1 MVKWRDVVP
10 PEMVVVVLEELRSI
24 LLEENQDVVVSLGE
38 VVELIN
44 QCLRGELQ

>member
-1 MVKWRDVVP
+1 MVEWRDVVP

-24 LLEENQDVVVSLGE
+24 LLKENQDVVVSVGE

>member
-1 MVKWRDVVP
+1 MVEWRDVVP
-10 PEMVVVVLEELRSI
+10 PETVVVVLEELRSS
-24 LLEENQDVVVSLGE
+24 LLEENQDVVVSVGE